1 MHIRMVQRMNMDN
14 MLRERQME
22 VQQAQEAVRDQAIQ
36 AQAVIQAQREAL
48 MARIAAHHAQMA
60 ERQRERVHAARA
72 RRR

>member
-1 MHIRMVQRMNMDN
+1 MNMDN

-22 VQQAQEAVRDQAIQ
+22 VQQAQNAGLGQARNQAIQ
-36 AQAVIQAQREAL
+36 AQAAIQAQREAL

-60 ERQRERVHAARA
+60 ERQRKRVHTARA